1 MNHLWGSKCEKV
13 SELSSQKILDR
24 IDNFYSVNFSKQTD
38 ELPFWKWSS
47 TFDPYFKRAI
57 LASNSL
63 NVPLLY
69 LLNFH
74 IFAKY
79 YQTLKE
85 PTEKNF
91 WIIFDETKMCFTW
104 HVNLLSHII
113 VCTQK
118 AQKWSFLKKFKFL

>member
-57 LASNSL
+57 LASNSPS
-63 NVPLLY
+63 VPLLFIRWILIY
-69 LLNFH
+69 LQNMIELW
-74 IFAKY
+74 KSL
-79 YQTLKE
+79 Q
-85 PTEKNF
+85 
-91 WIIFDETKMCFTW
+91 
-104 HVNLLSHII
+104 
-113 VCTQK
+113 
-118 AQKWSFLKKFKFL
+118 KKFLNVFWWDRHMFYMTCKCIVSHNYMHPKGTEMIFFEEI